1 MKGVSELSSLS
12 RATIERPP
20 NYNRYLKLNQNNWDK
35 NISSASIASALC
47 LGEVQVRKDLAT
59 ICDGGKPRVGYDT
72 VELFRSLEKALGY
85 NIPTEAVIVGAGK
98 LGRALL
104 NYTGFDIYNIQI
116 LGAFDIKKDLYD
128 GRLEKIYPLEE
139 FNSFCRGNQIEI
151 GIITTPSE
159 YAQSVCD
166 MFLANGIKAIWNFTQ
181 TRLNAP
187 CDVMVQNES
196 LANSL
201 AILSAQQKI

>member
-12 RATIERPP
+12 RATIERLP
-20 NYNRYLKLNQNNWDK
+20 NYYRYLKLNQNNWDK